1 MLRLIFLV
9 LISASSAIAES
20 VVIGM
25 DKEKVAIT
33 ATFDGSQILLFG
45 AVKRDKPAP
54 LGNIQVIVTIAV
66 SYTHL
71 TLPTI
76 LLV

>member
-1 MLRLIFLV
+1 MIRLILLF
-9 LISASSAIAES
+9 LISTSSAFAES

-54 LGNIQVIVTIAV
+54 IGDLQVIEIGRAHV
-66 SYTHL
+66 
-71 TLPTI
+71 
-76 LLV
+76 